1 MFVFWSESLNSL
13 LVCQYHK
20 DTVEVVKFVLQAVPV
35 VMQPKVPAVRVAQKT
50 VEIPQA
56 QVPDKVVDV
65 PVVVQHQVPTF
76 AQQQQARATGKRKKR
91 NRKERERER
100 EREKRVRKR
109 E

>member
-1 MFVFWSESLNSL
+1 MCLSLRVLRKSRKVFVFWSESLNSV

-20 DTVEVVKFVLQAVPV
+20 DTVEVVKFVLQTVPV
-35 VMQPKVPAVRVAQKT
+35 VMQAKVQAVRVAQRT

-76 AQQQQARATGKRKKR
+76 IDDMRQGSVGG
-91 NRKERERER
+91 EG
-100 EREKRVRKR
+100 
-109 E
+109 